1 MKRLRRKRRCA
12 AEHPGEKT
20 PQKNQRKGASMGNI
34 IVSIIVFGI
43 IGAVIFRLAG
53 NARKGKTGCSCG
65 SGCPHCAS
73 RRAEE

>member
-1 MKRLRRKRRCA
+1 
-12 AEHPGEKT
+12 
-20 PQKNQRKGASMGNI
+20 MGNI